1 MSIRR
6 QHPQAT
12 TDTRVTLACS
22 TARRP
27 DPGRYGCR
35 AAVVLARW
43 PPWLTLLTAGSPP
56 SEGPAARRVLV
67 GRLPAQDLGFIIGAH
82 GPPKLACAPAV
93 LPAQFRRWCRG
104 PGRRSGP
111 RSRKCAAAGSCL
123 RKGARLLRL
132 RRTRLRRVYGGVGGS
147 WGLRPAAR
155 GLESP
160 GRASA
165 GGDLR
170 RGRQRCGA
178 VCGRVVYW
186 VRRP

>member
-56 SEGPAARRVLV
+56 SEGPAGRRVLV

-82 GPPKLACAPAV
+82 GQPKLACAPAV

-123 RKGARLLRL
+123 RKGSALVPEQDEATPSLRW
-132 RRTRLRRVYGGVGGS
+132 RREELGVAAGRSWIRVS
-147 WGLRPAAR
+147 RSS
-155 GLESP
+155 EC
-160 GRASA
+160 

-178 VCGRVVYW
+178 VCGRGVYW